1 MNSFTACFTTDNH
14 PLNPT
19 PKGIVRKAI
28 ALWLYPRYSMSVY
41 MRLQKYFFVK
51 ANNRG
56 DSVSKYLEKYFYHKN
71 VRRNGLEIASESS
84 IAPGVV
90 FHHTIVTISSRAV
103 IEADVHIYRNVLLGS
118 AKGGAPYIK
127 RGAKLCSHSVILGG
141 ITVGVEAIVA
151 PGAVVIKD
159 VPDGMIAAGVP
170 ARIIGKVTEENYQ
183 F

>member
-1 MNSFTACFTTDNH
+1 MNNFTACFSLDNH
-14 PLNPT
+14 PLNRT

-51 ANNRG
+51 ANNSGNR
-56 DSVSKYLEKYFYHKN
+56 VFKYLERYFDHKN
-71 VRRNGLEIASESS
+71 VRRNSLEISSQSS

-90 FHHTIVTISSRAV
+90 FHHTIVTITSETG
-103 IEADVHIYRNVLLGS
+103 IEADVHIYRNVTLGS
-118 AKGGAPYIK
+118 AKGSAPHIK

-170 ARIIGKVTEENYQ
+170 ARVIGKVTEENYQ

>member
-1 MNSFTACFTTDNH
+1 MNSLTACFSIDNH

-51 ANNRG
+51 ANNSG
-56 DSVSKYLEKYFYHKN
+56 NSVFRYLEKYFHHKN
-71 VRRNGLEIASESS
+71 VRRNGFEISSESS
-84 IAPGVV
+84 IAPGVI
-90 FHHTIVTISSRAV
+90 FHHTIVTITSAAAL
-103 IEADVHIYRNVLLGS
+103 EADVHIYRNVILGRIKDKS
-118 AKGGAPYIK
+118 PYIK